1 MSKIA
6 IVDKIHSDG
15 IKLLEKNNKF
25 QYEVIED
32 LSKKN
37 LISRLPA
44 FDGITLRRGKIDAEI
59 LEKCKNLKVISR
71 HGVGYDNVDIKF
83 LKKNNITLL
92 VTATTASVSPAEHIM
107 FMILNISK
115 GKNFYDQAVRNGK
128 FESIMHMKNNNNFEL
143 SNKKILIV
151 GFGRIGRKLIKRCL
165 GFEMKVYAYDP
176 FVDKRIIESFGGI
189 KVDDLNK
196 SLKEIDIL
204 SLSVPLTEKTHN
216 MINLEKMKIMKK
228 SAVIINTSRGG
239 VVNERD
245 LNEALNNKIIYG
257 AGLDVFEKE
266 PPINANPLLTNENV
280 LLSPHAA
287 TFTEEC
293 LSKMS
298 IETVQNI
305 INFFEN
311 KLDKSMIV
319 KL

>member
-6 IVDKIHSDG
+6 VVDKIHSDG

-37 LISRLPA
+37 LISKLPA

-143 SNKKILIV
+143 ANKKILIV

-228 SAVIINTSRGG
+228 SAVIINISRGG

-266 PPINANPLLTNENV
+266 PPTNANPLLTNKNV

-319 KL
+319 KF

>member
-6 IVDKIHSDG
+6 VVDKIHSDG

-37 LISRLPA
+37 LISKLPA

-176 FVDKRIIESFGGI
+176 FVDKRIIESLGGI

-228 SAVIINTSRGG
+228 SAVIINISRGG

-266 PPINANPLLTNENV
+266 PPTNANPLLTNENV

>member
-15 IKLLEKNNKF
+15 IKLLEKNHKF

-37 LISRLPA
+37 LISKLPA
-44 FDGITLRRGKIDAEI
+44 FDGITLRRGKIDSEI

-228 SAVIINTSRGG
+228 SAVIINISRGG

-266 PPINANPLLTNENV
+266 PPINANPLLTNKNV

>member
-15 IKLLEKNNKF
+15 IKLLEKNHKF

-37 LISRLPA
+37 LISKLPA

-165 GFEMKVYAYDP
+165 GFEMKVYAHDP

-216 MINLEKMKIMKK
+216 MINLEKIKMMKK

-239 VVNERD
+239 VVNEKD
-245 LNEALNNKIIYG
+245 LNEAVNKGIIFG

-266 PPINANPLLTNENV
+266 PPDNDNSLLKNKRIV
-280 LLSPHAA
+280 LSPHAA
-287 TFTEEC
+287 TFTNEC
-293 LSKMS
+293 RSNMS
-298 IETVQNI
+298 IETVQNVI
-305 INFFEN
+305 DFFEN
-311 KLDKSMIV
+311 KLNKSMIV

>member
-15 IKLLEKNNKF
+15 IKLLEKNQKF

-176 FVDKRIIESFGGI
+176 FVNKRIIESFGGI
-189 KVDDLNK
+189 KAEDLNK

-228 SAVIINTSRGG
+228 SAVIINISRGG

-266 PPINANPLLTNENV
+266 PPDNANPLLTNENV

-298 IETVQNI
+298 IETVQNVI
-305 INFFEN
+305 DFFDK
-311 KLDKSMIV
+311 KLKKISIV

>member
-37 LISRLPA
+37 LISKLPA
-44 FDGITLRRGKIDAEI
+44 FDGITLRRGKIDVEI

-92 VTATTASVSPAEHIM
+92 VTATTTSVSPAEHIM

-143 SNKKILIV
+143 ANKKILIV

-176 FVDKRIIESFGGI
+176 FVDNRIIESFGGI

-228 SAVIINTSRGG
+228 SAIIINISRGG

-257 AGLDVFEKE
+257 AGLDVFAKE
-266 PPINANPLLTNENV
+266 PPSNDNPLLTNENV

>member
-15 IKLLEKNNKF
+15 IKLLEKDQKF

-37 LISRLPA
+37 LISKLPA

-115 GKNFYDQAVRNGK
+115 GKNFYDQAVRNGT

-176 FVDKRIIESFGGI
+176 FVDQRIIESFGGI

-228 SAVIINTSRGG
+228 SAVIINISRGG

-266 PPINANPLLTNENV
+266 PPTNANPLLTNENV

>member
-1 MSKIA
+1 MFKIA
-6 IVDKIHSDG
+6 VVDKIHSDG
-15 IKLLEKNNKF
+15 IKLLEKNQKF
-25 QYEVIED
+25 QHEVIED

-92 VTATTASVSPAEHIM
+92 VTATAASVSPAEHIM

-143 SNKKILIV
+143 ANKKILIV

-228 SAVIINTSRGG
+228 SAVIINISRGG

-266 PPINANPLLTNENV
+266 PPTNANPLLTNENV